1 MSDMLDK
8 LEILIGKFL
17 DGELSLPER
26 GLLEAELQR
35 DRHAKELFEQMRLL
49 HECSCGVV
57 THAIVG
63 RGADPAEIFERAWQ
77 QNKRSFWRR
86 IARGGLQRDG
96 ARGGAWADGKIPNA
110 MGRVW
115 DRHLRFAVGVAAG
128 LLLGLALHFV
138 SLSPSQTPSTNP
150 SQPLVAVDVPA
161 GPSRPIEMS
170 SGPQTPGFALS
181 DPSPVRNGGFG
192 AGVVPVRAP
201 GDLRQIQR
209 VVDWY
214 VYTDQDGNQWLIEGT
229 REGMVKPAVYRDGL

>member
-1 MSDMLDK
+1 MSDTLDK

-17 DGELSLPER
+17 DGELSLQER
-26 GLLEAELQR
+26 GLLETELQG
-35 DRHAKELFEQMRLL
+35 DRRAKELFEQMRSL

-57 THAIVG
+57 THEVLE
-63 RGADPAEIFERAWQ
+63 RGADPAEVFERAWQ

-86 IARGGLQRDG
+86 IARGGLARQG
-96 ARGGAWADGKIPNA
+96 WRGGAGADGNGIPNA
-110 MGRVW
+110 TVRVW

-138 SLSPSQTPSTNP
+138 ALSQSRTPSKYP
-150 SQPLVAVDVPA
+150 SQPLVAVDVPS
-161 GPSRPIEMS
+161 GPSRQIEM
-170 SGPQTPGFALS
+170 GPQ
-181 DPSPVRNGGFG
+181 VRNNGSG
-192 AGVVPVRAP
+192 ASVVPVRAP

-214 VYTDQDGNQWLIEGT
+214 VYTDQAGNQWLIEGT

>member
-1 MSDMLDK
+1 MSDTLDK
-8 LEILIGKFL
+8 VEILIGKFL

-26 GLLEAELQR
+26 GLLETELQR
-35 DRHAKELFEQMRLL
+35 DRRAKELYEQMRLL

-57 THAIVG
+57 THEVLG

-77 QNKRSFWRR
+77 QNQRSFWRR
-86 IARGGLQRDG
+86 IARGGLERDG
-96 ARGGAWADGKIPNA
+96 SRGGSC
-110 MGRVW
+110 V

-138 SLSPSQTPSTNP
+138 ALSHSRTPSIP
-150 SQPLVAVDVPA
+150 SPPFVARDVP
-161 GPSRPIEMS
+161 
-170 SGPQTPGFALS
+170 SGTYRSAE
-181 DPSPVRNGGFG
+181 
-192 AGVVPVRAP
+192 VVPVGGGPNATARVWP
-201 GDLRQIQR
+201 PRQPSDLRQIQR

>member
-1 MSDMLDK
+1 MSDTLDK

-26 GLLEAELQR
+26 GLLETEVQR
-35 DRHAKELFEQMRLL
+35 DRRAKELFEQMRLL

-57 THAIVG
+57 THEVLG

-77 QNKRSFWRR
+77 QNKRAFWRR

-96 ARGGAWADGKIPNA
+96 WRGGARA
-110 MGRVW
+110 

-128 LLLGLALHFV
+128 LLLGLVLHFV
-138 SLSPSQTPSTNP
+138 SLPQSRTPSILP
-150 SQPLVAVDVPA
+150 SQPPVAVDVPS
-161 GPSRPIEMS
+161 GWDRPIEMGTQRPN
-170 SGPQTPGFALS
+170 SGLGTP
-181 DPSPVRNGGFG
+181 P
-192 AGVVPVRAP
+192 VVPVRAP

>member
-1 MSDMLDK
+1 MSDTLDK
-8 LEILIGKFL
+8 LEILIGRFL

-26 GLLEAELQR
+26 GLLETELQR
-35 DRHAKELFEQMRLL
+35 DRRAKELFEQMRLL

-57 THAIVG
+57 THEVLG

-77 QNKRSFWRR
+77 QNQRSFWRR
-86 IARGGLQRDG
+86 IARGGLERNG
-96 ARGGAWADGKIPNA
+96 WRGGAGADGKIPNA
-110 MGRVW
+110 TGRVW

-138 SLSPSQTPSTNP
+138 SLAPSRTPSINP
-150 SQPLVAVDVPA
+150 SQPLVAVDVPS
-161 GPSRPIEMS
+161 GPSRPIEMGPPMRHA
-170 SGPQTPGFALS
+170 SGPASGNDGFRA
-181 DPSPVRNGGFG
+181 PM
-192 AGVVPVRAP
+192 VPVRAP